1 MNTSFHTYF
10 QVDFVEVTKPDPN
23 DHKDGDLT
31 AMSSDEFQKFCDKL
45 RALEDDTR
53 RLYVIRQYSN
63 TGLPNICCDTLQH
76 AATHHKTATHNMHI
90 AARSLRIAASATD
103 SARL

>member
-1 MNTSFHTYF
+1 MNVSFHTYF

-31 AMSSDEFQKFCDKL
+31 AMPSDEFQKFCDKL
-45 RALEDDTR
+45 QAMEDDAQ
-53 RLYVIRQYSN
+53 RLHVIRQYSN
-63 TGLPNICCDTLQH
+63 TGLPNMRCDTLQH
-76 AATHHKTATHNMHI
+76 AATHHKTATHNIHI
-90 AARSLRIAASATD
+90 AARYAHVAASATD